1 MPEQAQRPPIS
12 PDGRSYWDG
21 SQWRSL
27 VSPDGK
33 SIWNGSQWVP
43 LEAAPATA
51 APPAP
56 AAPTEPARPDWLPD
70 ESWTVVRPRPKT
82 EAPPAASGPVY
93 RPAAASP
100 APQLRIRDL
109 FQMEWVLPVA
119 MFLICALIAGQWW
132 MSSHRGPEPLPPAV
146 LVASK
151 STLLYQTGDVLRFN
165 VVQEQHGRLTLPDGN
180 SGDSWDKVQAVEA
193 WRVISVAED
202 GTTTVG
208 VRFESLSG
216 QIDGDNVVFN
226 ASKAKEAQL
235 VVKRDGRV
243 TSGGTN
249 GSAGGKATNSVP
261 ASDQFFSILPDRDV
275 KAGQSWGKEWTRP
288 NPLGSG
294 SANYHTTSTFTGYDT
309 LGQFGNCAVVRT
321 VATFP
326 IDMGLNIRALLALTG
341 DDPAG
346 VPEGASV
353 EYKGNSD
360 SDMTTYVDMQSRLPV
375 HMLDASNFSFDMTFQ
390 GLPNTKDFA
399 GLQGKFHWGGHQSGS
414 MDLIELPKHVP
425 GTTSA

>member
-1 MPEQAQRPPIS
+1 MAEQLQRPPIS
-12 PDGRSYWDG
+12 PDGRFYWDG
-21 SQWRSL
+21 AQWRSL

-43 LEAAPATA
+43 LE
-51 APPAP
+51 PAP
-56 AAPTEPARPDWLPD
+56 AAAAEAPRPDWLPA
-70 ESWTVVRPRPKT
+70 ESWTVVRPRPKADAAPVASAPALGAAT
-82 EAPPAASGPVY
+82 PPAP
-93 RPAAASP
+93 R
-100 APQLRIRDL
+100 LRVRDL
-109 FQMEWVLPVA
+109 FQMEWMLPVA

-165 VVQEQHGRLTLPDGN
+165 VIQEQHGQLTLPDGK

-193 WRVISVAED
+193 WRVISVAAD

-226 ASKAKEAQL
+226 PSRAKEAQL

-261 ASDQFFSILPDRDV
+261 ASDQFFSVLPDRDV

-288 NPLGSG
+288 NPLGTG
-294 SANYHTTSTFTGYDT
+294 SATYHTTSTFTGYDT

-321 VATFP
+321 VTTFP

-360 SDMTTYVDMQSRLPV
+360 SDTTTYVDMASRLPV
-375 HMLDASNFSFDMTFQ
+375 HMLDVSNFSFDMTFQ

-399 GLQGKFHWGGHQSGS
+399 PLQGKFHWAGHQSGS
-414 MDLIELPKHVP
+414 MDLIELPKHAP
-425 GTTSA
+425 GTISA